1 MLCKKAPIGSPSRPN
16 GYTSGVAAA
25 RTTGQWR
32 DEGIELVRA
41 VSGGLLFGIPLLYT
55 MEVWWVGTYTEP
67 SHVLAVLLL
76 TFLPVFFLNR
86 TSGFRSTKD
95 VRLRDAAMDSI
106 ETVAIGLVSAAVL
119 LVLLKEITL
128 TTPLN
133 EAVGKVAFEALPFGI
148 GIALAQHFL
157 RRSRTD
163 GDDEGG
169 DDDNGADHD
178 KLHATLTDIGAT
190 TIGAVF
196 IAFNIAPT
204 DEVPMIATALG
215 PYALVALML
224 ASLAISFSIVFIAGF
239 ANEEKRHKQEGL
251 FQRPTTETVA
261 CYLIA
266 LVASAAMLW
275 YFRRLEASAPWQAML
290 SHVIVLGLP
299 ASVGGAA
306 GRLAT

>member
-1 MLCKKAPIGSPSRPN
+1 VAVAQR
-16 GYTSGVAAA
+16 TSE
-25 RTTGQWR
+25 WR
-32 DEGIELVRA
+32 EEGIEVVRA

-67 SHVLAVLLL
+67 SRVLGVLLL

-86 TSGFRSTKD
+86 TSGFRSSKD
-95 VRLRDAAMDSI
+95 VRFRDAAIDSV
-106 ETVAIGLVSAAVL
+106 ETVAIGLVTAAGL

-128 TTPLN
+128 STPLN
-133 EAVGKVAFEALPFGI
+133 EAVGKVAFEALPFGM

-157 RRSRTD
+157 RRGRT
-163 GDDEGG
+163 EG
-169 DDDNGADHD
+169 DDDSGGADKGQHD
-178 KLHATLTDIGAT
+178 KLHATLADVGAT
-190 TIGAVF
+190 VIGAVF

-204 DEVPMIATALG
+204 DEVPMIAAALG
-215 PYALVALML
+215 PFSLVAVML
-224 ASLAISFSIVFIAGF
+224 VSLTVSFCIVFVAGF
-239 ANEEKRHKQEGL
+239 SDEKKRHEQEGL
-251 FQRPTTETVA
+251 FQRPATETVA

-266 LVASAAMLW
+266 LVASAVMLW
-275 YFRRLEASAPWQAML
+275 YFQRLDASAPWQETL